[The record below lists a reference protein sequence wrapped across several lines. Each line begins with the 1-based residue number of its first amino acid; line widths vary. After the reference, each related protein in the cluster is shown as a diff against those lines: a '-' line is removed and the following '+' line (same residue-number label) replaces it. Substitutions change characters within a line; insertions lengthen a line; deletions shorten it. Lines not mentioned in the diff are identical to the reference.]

1 MTMNFC
7 EQKLDY
13 MWSNFGIDHLVKI
26 IFEKGAKIQANN
38 PIRFWT
44 ATTSTHVKGYA
55 KKQTN

>member
-1 MTMNFC
+1 
-7 EQKLDY
+7 